1 MLLLVI
7 SARARSEAVRLLR
20 SPIVFALAATLLAM
34 WLSLGPIPK
43 AGDSLVSGLGLYN
56 VLYDYVPGF
65 NGVRAPARYAMIAG
79 LFLAVVS
86 GYGAARFSKLRSA
99 VVLVPLTAI
108 LILIEGAAIPMEINR
123 TWGGNEATP
132 PARVFTYADAPPVYH
147 RVATLPAGTAITEFP
162 FGDPAWEIRYT
173 YYAASHWKPITNG
186 YSGNFPAKY
195 SERLVRLRNLT
206 KDPEAAWRSL
216 KESGSTHVVV
226 HRNAFANSAD
236 ADTVENWLKAHGAE
250 EIERFNDG
258 DILLKHMRPDPL
270 AFLGNELEAMKQQG
284 LYRKLR
290 VLDGKPEAHTTYD
303 HKSVVNLSSNNYLG
317 LTTHPKLKQAAL
329 EAVEKFGVGSG
340 AVRTISG
347 TMEMHMELE
356 RRLATFKHVESV
368 VVFQSGFA
376 ANAGTVAAVLTKDD
390 VIISDEL
397 NHASIIDGC
406 RLSKAPIK
414 VFPHKDVDAAR
425 KIMKELPAAQKKIL
439 ITDGVFS
446 MDGDL
451 GRVPELCALAEEFGA
466 IMMVD
471 DAHASGVF
479 GQHGSGTVDHFGCHG
494 RVDIQ
499 VGTLS
504 KAIGVLGGYVAGSRN
519 LIEFLYHRAR
529 PFLFSTS
536 HPPAV
541 TAACLAALDILE
553 TEPEWLDRLWDNTR
567 FFKAGLETLG
577 FNTGMSESPIT
588 PVIVGE
594 AATAAK
600 MSDLLFA
607 KGVFAQSIGF
617 PTVARDKAQAA
628 HHRGGDAHEGRPAVR
643 PGQLC
648 RRGPGTRSDLRT

>member
-1 MLLLVI
+1 MRKDPLLFL
-7 SARARSEAVRLLR
+7 SSEL
-20 SPIVFALAATLLAM
+20 
-34 WLSLGPIPK
+34 
-43 AGDSLVSGLGLYN
+43 DSL
-56 VLYDYVPGF
+56 
-65 NGVRAPARYAMIAG
+65 
-79 LFLAVVS
+79 
-86 GYGAARFSKLRSA
+86 
-99 VVLVPLTAI
+99 
-108 LILIEGAAIPMEINR
+108 
-123 TWGGNEATP
+123 
-132 PARVFTYADAPPVYH
+132 
-147 RVATLPAGTAITEFP
+147 
-162 FGDPAWEIRYT
+162 
-173 YYAASHWKPITNG
+173 
-186 YSGNFPAKY
+186 
-195 SERLVRLRNLT
+195 
-206 KDPEAAWRSL
+206 
-216 KESGSTHVVV
+216 
-226 HRNAFANSAD
+226 
-236 ADTVENWLKAHGAE
+236 
-250 EIERFNDG
+250 
-258 DILLKHMRPDPL
+258 
-270 AFLGNELEAMKQQG
+270 KQQG

-290 VLDGKPEAHTTYD
+290 VLEGKPEAHTTFD
-303 HKSVVNLSSNNYLG
+303 QKSVVNLSSNNYLG
-317 LTTHPKLKQAAL
+317 LATHPKLVKAAL

-356 RRLATFKHVESV
+356 RRLAAFKHVESV

-390 VIISDEL
+390 VIVSDEL
-397 NHASIIDGC
+397 NHASIIDGA
-406 RLSKAPIK
+406 RLSKATIK

-425 KIMKELPAAQKKIL
+425 KILKELPAGQRKLL

-451 GRVPELCALAEEFGA
+451 GRVAELSAAAEDYGA

-479 GQHGSGTVDHFGCHG
+479 GKNGSGTVDHFKCHG

-504 KAIGVLGGYVAGSRN
+504 KAIGVLGGYVAGSKN

-553 TEPEWLDRLWDNTR
+553 TEPQWIEQLWDNTR
-567 FFKAGLETLG
+567 FFKAGLDKLG

-600 MSDLLFA
+600 MSDTLFER
-607 KGVFAQSIGF
+607 GVFAQSIGF
-617 PTVARDKAQAA
+617 PTVARDKA
-628 HHRGGDAHEGRPAVR
+628 R
-643 PGQLC
+643 
-648 RRGPGTRSDLRT
+648 LRTIVAATHSKEDLQYALDTFGVVGRELGVI